1 MRDLFR
7 PQHLPILA
15 ALAGVVDVEHF
26 RFTYIQAALVQ
37 YYGQLM
43 THDGVWVHVGKQH
56 HRTTGHRIVDVAY
69 VITPVGWAFVGVSN
83 CAPTDTYSRHRGYG
97 DSIQCALE
105 ALQDTNTGLR
115 PVHVFRTDLRGIEL
129 RQWCEAHARTNVLP
143 TVVVGRRNHVRT
155 A

>member
-7 PQHLPILA
+7 TQHLPILA

-26 RFTYIQAALVQ
+26 RFMFIPAQVNRADDPN
-37 YYGQLM
+37 G
-43 THDGVWVHVGKQH
+43 WVHVGKQH
-56 HRTTGHRIVDVAY
+56 HNTTGHRIVDVAY
-69 VITPVGWAFVGVSN
+69 VISTSNWAFVGVSN

-105 ALQDTNTGLR
+105 EALHLDDS
-115 PVHVFRTDLRGIEL
+115 VFRTDLHGIEL

-143 TVVVGRRNHVRT
+143 SVVVGRRNHVRT

>member
-26 RFTYIQAALVQ
+26 RFMFIPAQVGWPGDQNGWL
-37 YYGQLM
+37 
-43 THDGVWVHVGKQH
+43 HVGKQH

-69 VITPVGWAFVGVSN
+69 VIMEGGYARYGVSN
-83 CAPTDTYSRHRGYG
+83 CAPSDTYSRHRGYAE
-97 DSIQCALE
+97 SISN
-105 ALQDTNTGLR
+105 ALQRYLDGDNHHDFTTAL
-115 PVHVFRTDLRGIEL
+115 HGIEL